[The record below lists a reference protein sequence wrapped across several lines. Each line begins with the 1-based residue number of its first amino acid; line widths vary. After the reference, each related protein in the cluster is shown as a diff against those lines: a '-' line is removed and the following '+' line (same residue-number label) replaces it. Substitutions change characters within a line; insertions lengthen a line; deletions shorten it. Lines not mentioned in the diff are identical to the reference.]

1 MHFQLISASGVKF
14 DESVYEV
21 LVPTKDGTIALFD
34 DHMPLIS
41 AGAPGVLRVR
51 KKQSDRDDEME
62 QFAVNGGIVQVDGKS
77 ARFVSDDV
85 SSSEELSEKEAEEA
99 MARAEELM
107 KNAKSHIELHE
118 AQRVIA
124 HSSAKLQV
132 SRLKKRRHN

>member
-1 MHFQLISASGVKF
+1 
-14 DESVYEV
+14 
-21 LVPTKDGTIALFD
+21 
-34 DHMPLIS
+34 MPLMS

-51 KKQSDRDDEME
+51 KKQSDRDEAME
-62 QFAVNGGIVQVDGKS
+62 HFAVSGGIVQVDGKT

-85 SSSEELSEKEAEEA
+85 TSSEELSEKEAEDA

-118 AQRVIA
+118 AQRFAA

-132 SRLKKRRHN
+132 SKLKKRRHN